1 MTEPVLVGLLFADRI
16 IQENNGKKGVIG
28 TFSTFH
34 SAKFPAIFAPW
45 GIYAA
50 VTNLEGEHT
59 FAINLVCETS
69 NQVIINLSG
78 DINSKSSTDVIE
90 ITPTILNAVFPRAGK
105 YDLTFIIDGH
115 TIGSRRLTVTN
126 DNPRG

>member
-1 MTEPVLVGLLFADRI
+1 MTEPVFVGLLFADRI
-16 IQENNGKKGVIG
+16 IQENNGKKGIIG

-34 SAKFPAIFAPW
+34 SANFPVVFPPW

-69 NQVIINLSG
+69 NQVIVNLSG

-90 ITPTILNAVFPRAGK
+90 ISPQIFNAVFPRAGK
-105 YDLTFIIDGH
+105 YDLTFSIDGH
-115 TIGSRRLTVTN
+115 TIGSRRLTVVN
-126 DNPRG
+126 DKPRE